1 MTPFQKK
8 LVDVP
13 ILRELFQ
20 SLQKTP
26 PEKRLLMLDYDG
38 TLAPFRVER
47 DQAVPYPG
55 VSEILDRLIAS
66 KTSRVVIVSGRA
78 VKDLVPLLGL
88 SLLPEIWGSHG
99 LERQLPDGTYF
110 VHPIEPAVQE
120 FFLNLQKWAGGRGWD
135 NACEMKPGGV
145 AFHWRGLNE
154 ADQNKMKNE
163 ILAAWQNRA
172 EEQHLKIH
180 QFDGGIE
187 FRLPGVNKG
196 EVVRRLLKELGE
208 STAAYL
214 GDDLT
219 DEDAFRALQGK
230 GVGILVRKSF
240 RPTAADVHIASP
252 EELLE
257 FLRKWEESCEIFTG

>member
-13 ILRELFQ
+13 ILRDLFQ

-66 KTSRVVIVSGRA
+66 EMSRVVIVSGRA
-78 VKDLVPLLGL
+78 VRDVRPLLRL
-88 SLLPEIWGSHG
+88 SSLPEIWGSHG
-99 LERQLPDGTYF
+99 LERQLPDGTYS
-110 VHPIEPAVQE
+110 VHPIEPAVQD
-120 FFLNLQKWAGGRGWD
+120 FFRNLQEWARERGWSS
-135 NACEMKPGGV
+135 ACEIKPGGV
-145 AFHWRGLNE
+145 AFHWRGLDKTN
-154 ADQNKMKNE
+154 QKKMESE
-163 ILAAWQNRA
+163 ILAAWQNPA
-172 EEQHLKIH
+172 EQQHLTVH

-187 FRLPGVNKG
+187 FRLAGVNKG
-196 EVVRRLLKELGE
+196 EVVEQLLKELGGG
-208 STAAYL
+208 TAAYL

-219 DEDAFRALQGK
+219 DEDAFRALHGK
-230 GVGILVRKSF
+230 GVGILVRKTF
-240 RPTAADVHIASP
+240 RPTTADVHLVPP

-257 FLRKWEESCEIFTG
+257 FLREWEESCKSFTG